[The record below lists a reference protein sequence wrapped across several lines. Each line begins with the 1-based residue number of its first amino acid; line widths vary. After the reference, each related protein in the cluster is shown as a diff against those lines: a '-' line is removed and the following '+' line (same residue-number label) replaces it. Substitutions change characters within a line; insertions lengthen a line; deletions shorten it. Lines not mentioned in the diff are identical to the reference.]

1 MQIRKQLTQIAAGLR
16 RKELAGSLLL
26 AGLFF
31 ALAFCGASMLGWP
44 VREGSIALFS
54 AAVAIICAAI
64 AAIGIIRALFRH
76 RNLNKMAAVVEERR
90 PDFMDSFAT
99 AVQLEALERP
109 LRPIE
114 EELMRDVQAKLTKD
128 KTNLAAFFPGC
139 HAIAS
144 LWRIALAAICIV
156 IGAKSP
162 AWRDFREAFMAWL
175 HGESGIV
182 IHAPEPEAPMH
193 SDYMLDS
200 VAIKRGPQEGNII
213 WNGNTVPLNKDA
225 NGRFF
230 FTFYDVTEDFE
241 YRIETP
247 RLRSKLYK
255 VKVYEPPSCRAL
267 KITAQP
273 PAYTGLPKIELD
285 EAGKVQLPEG
295 GTLAVSFQAAE
306 HILGSLHLPGIET
319 LPMDVAEGEWHGARQ
334 CTVNES
340 GICRIELKDK
350 QGHSRELPFELE
362 ITKDLPPE
370 ITLLEPGGDTFVKP
384 GQEQRISANVADDF
398 GLVSLKLEY
407 SVSGGE
413 HKALELPAPQ
423 GKREW
428 DISTLWKLGELKLK
442 EGDILACQL
451 LAEDNKEPRHNMA
464 RSALFFITVRPDK
477 NQAEAEGLDGNN
489 QKEVSVSDLVA
500 EAKRLL
506 RLTWDL
512 LPSGKDDDIRQL
524 SQHLATLENETKSR
538 QVQLAAMAGGN
549 LGQMGL
555 LFEQA
560 VAALHTASFMTGQK
574 LLEESVPYQEKALA
588 SLVAID
594 TELLRN
600 SMKSKNSKSQDKDG
614 EGKSAPQQQQQQS
627 GQDNAGQDLKTIQN
641 AIEEIKKLQI
651 QQGDLNVAMRGE
663 KPAHFALAGRQ
674 RKLTQAANAVKQQIF
689 PVKDALPA
697 ANILNMAEGNMRDA
711 ENALGAAK
719 CDVAGH
725 YGDRALQHLQQARQF
740 LEALLKHSASQQM
753 QALTQKAEE
762 LARRQEQAAAQTRE
776 GKEDS
781 KQLRQQ
787 QQNIQES
794 TSQMMQDLKSLAN
807 EMQNLAPQAGKELS
821 QVAAKASSGGLE
833 ETQKR
838 AQRALAYKR
847 MNRAADEQ
855 QKAAQ
860 MLKEMAQGLKEA
872 AKSMNGLQEQKL
884 RQALMQLAKLAID
897 ANATQFES
905 DQGNAG
911 QRIRQ
916 IRQQASQI
924 TGKIGEAS
932 NSEELRRTSGELS
945 KPIDNDANGG
955 QMTREQIMSATR
967 VIIQML
973 DGIQAQKQ
981 IPLPRTYI
989 APPEKYRRQV
999 ENYFKEISKE

>member
-26 AGLFF
+26 AGLLF
-31 ALAFCGASMLGWP
+31 ALAFCGASLLGLP
-44 VREGSIALFS
+44 VREGSIALFGG
-54 AAVAIICAAI
+54 AVLACSLDI
-64 AAIGIIRALFRH
+64 AVLGIIRALFKP
-76 RNLNKMAAVVEERR
+76 RNLNKMAAIVEEKR

-114 EELMRDVQAKLTKD
+114 EELMQDVQAKLAKEETR
-128 KTNLAAFFPGC
+128 LASFFPGC
-139 HAIAS
+139 HAISS

-156 IGAKSP
+156 IGTKTP
-162 AWRDFREAFMAWL
+162 AWRDFHQAFLAWL
-175 HGESGIV
+175 HGEYGIV
-182 IHAPEPEAPMH
+182 IYAPEPEVPVH
-193 SDYMLDS
+193 SDYILDS
-200 VAIKRGPQEGNII
+200 IAIKRGPEKGNII
-213 WNGNTVPLNKDA
+213 WNGNTAPLNKDG
-225 NGRFF
+225 NGKFF

-241 YRIETP
+241 FRIETP

-255 VKVYEPPSCRAL
+255 VKVYEPPSCSAL
-267 KITAQP
+267 KIVAQP
-273 PAYTGLPKIELD
+273 PAYSGLPKIELK
-285 EAGKVQLPEG
+285 EAGKVQLLEG
-295 GTLAVSFQAAE
+295 GTLAVSIQAST
-306 HILGSLHLPGIET
+306 HIQGSLHLPGNEA
-319 LPMDVAEGEWHGARQ
+319 LPMDVAEGEWRGTRQ
-334 CTVNES
+334 CTVMES

-370 ITLLEPGGDTFVKP
+370 ITMLEPGSDAFVKP
-384 GQEQRISANVADDF
+384 GQELRISANVADNF

-413 HKALELPAPQ
+413 HKMLELPAPQ

-428 DISTLWKLGELKLK
+428 DVSTLWKLKELKLK

-451 LAEDNKEPRHNMA
+451 LAEDNKEPKHNVA
-464 RSALFFITVRPDK
+464 RSALFFITVRPDQDK
-477 NQAEAEGLDGNN
+477 AAAEGQDGNQ

-512 LPSGKDDDIRQL
+512 LPSGKDNEIQQL

-538 QVQLAAMAGGN
+538 QEQLTAMAGGN
-549 LGQMGL
+549 LGQMGQ

-560 VAALHTASFMTGQK
+560 IAALHTASFMTGQK

-600 SMKSKNSKSQDKDG
+600 SMKSKNSKSQDKNS
-614 EGKSAPQQQQQQS
+614 EGQSEPQQQQEQP
-627 GQDNAGQDLKTIQN
+627 GEDNAGQDLKTIQN
-641 AIEEIKKLQI
+641 AIEEIKRLQL

-663 KPAHFALAGRQ
+663 KPAHFALAGKQ

-697 ANILNMAEGNMRDA
+697 ANLLNMAEGNMRDA

-719 CDVAGH
+719 CDVGGH
-725 YGDRALQHLQQARQF
+725 YGDRALQHLQNARQF
-740 LEALLKHSASQQM
+740 LEALLKQSASQQM
-753 QALTQKAEE
+753 RALTQKAEE
-762 LARRQEQAAAQTRE
+762 LAKRQEQAAIQTRG

-807 EMQNLAPQAGKELS
+807 EMQNLAPEAGKELN

-847 MNRAADEQ
+847 LNRAANEQ

-860 MLKEMAQGLKEA
+860 MLKEMAQGMKDA
-872 AKSMNGLQEQKL
+872 AKAMNSLQEQEL
-884 RQALMQLAKLAID
+884 RQALLQLARLAVD
-897 ANATQFES
+897 ANATQFEN
-905 DQGNAG
+905 DQGKAK
-911 QRIRQ
+911 QRLQQ

-932 NSEELRRTSGELS
+932 NSEELQRTSGELS
-945 KPIDNDANGG
+945 KPTGDDVNGG
-955 QMTREQIMSATR
+955 KMTREQIMSATR

-981 IPLPRTYI
+981 IPLPRTYV

-999 ENYFKEISKE
+999 ENYFKDISKE